1 MLNQL
6 IKKVLLEATSDSGG
20 GRGSYVS
27 PLQPG
32 IREFSK
38 ESLQPFTTPV
48 SKYIDATLEYDSYDG
63 TMSTPKKKIKKMEN
77 KAKKISNYIKNHPM
91 STFSDDEG
99 NNVNQTPGGKKSIVP
114 ITTLKEWIEIK
125 KDTVVIGERKVVKLN
140 ESDIIR
146 MVKRILSEQD
156 DEKTYYKLGA
166 TGLGFKIIDGKLY
179 SVIFTP
185 NGEIKPKYALNGE
198 LYDFKVDVKT
208 GEVLDEDYIQNI
220 RFTDHYWNDIVRSQM
235 QPMQYSNVRYKFI
248 AVAPEGSPYRDAIGK
263 PTVYTGNIGVEK
275 ISVLKSI
282 GMTESEDT
290 TISPMM
296 YYKKGSNGYYV
307 ELYPGAR
314 PGTEET
320 IGGLPP
326 RKTTTTPTPVNVSLD
341 ITEPFVFDK
350 TELNPDAE
358 VKIDEFITNL
368 NSNLKKYPKYGEFLL
383 QNVPLVVAYSSRDKD
398 SNDTV
403 IGKLPACQSS
413 KTIGEYNL
421 CLSKQRALTIAKM
434 IKERT
439 GITMTPV
446 GKGETTEFGPG
457 WTKEKPTT
465 NKETQPN
472 RRFVIKIKD
481 YKE

>member
-6 IKKVLLEATSDSGG
+6 IKKVLLEATSDSSG

-32 IREFSK
+32 VRKFSK

-48 SKYIDATLEYDSYDG
+48 SKYIDAELEYDSYDG
-63 TMSTPKKKIKKMEN
+63 KMNTPKKKIKKMEN

-91 STFSDDEG
+91 STFSDDDG
-99 NNVNQTPGGKKSIVP
+99 NSINQTPGGKKSIVP

-125 KDTVVIGERKVVKLN
+125 KDTVVVGEKKVIKLN
-140 ESDIIR
+140 ESDILR

-179 SVIFTP
+179 SVTFKP
-185 NGEIKPKYALNGE
+185 NGEVDPKWALNGE
-198 LYDFKVDVKT
+198 LYDFRVDVKT
-208 GEVLDEDYIQNI
+208 GEVLDEDYVTNI
-220 RFTDHYWNDIVRSQM
+220 EFTDHYWGDIVRSQV
-235 QPMQYSNVRYKFI
+235 QPMQYNNVRYKFI
-248 AVAPEGSPYRDAIGK
+248 AVAPEGSPYKEAIGK
-263 PTVYTGNIGVEK
+263 PTVYTGDIGSED
-275 ISVLKSI
+275 IGVLKSM
-282 GMTESEDT
+282 GMTESKDT

-296 YYKKGSNGYYV
+296 YYKKGGKGYYV
-307 ELYPGAR
+307 QLYPGAR
-314 PGTEET
+314 PGTKIE
-320 IGGLPP
+320 PVKSQ
-326 RKTTTTPTPVNVSLD
+326 KTTKPNPININLD

-350 TELNPDAE
+350 TELNPDAQI
-358 VKIDEFITNL
+358 KIDKFITDL
-368 NSNLKKYPKYGEFLL
+368 SSNLKKYPKYGEFLL

-413 KTIGEYNL
+413 KTIGDYNL
-421 CLSKQRALTIAKM
+421 CLSKQRAITIAKM
-434 IKERT
+434 IKDKT
-439 GITMTPV
+439 GITMNPI

-465 NKETQPN
+465 NTETQPN
-472 RRFVIKIKD
+472 RRFSIKIKD
-481 YKE
+481 YTE